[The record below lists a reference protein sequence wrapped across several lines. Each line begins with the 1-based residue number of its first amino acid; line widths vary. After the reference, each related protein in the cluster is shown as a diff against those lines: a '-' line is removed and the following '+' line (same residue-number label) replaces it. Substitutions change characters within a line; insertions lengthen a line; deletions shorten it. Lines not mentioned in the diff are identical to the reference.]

1 MKIILQEDIKN
12 LGRSGDIVTVK
23 DGFARNYLIPKNL
36 AIRATTKNV
45 KALNHQKKLIDA
57 RVVKRK
63 KMFESLKETLE
74 GRSITVPK
82 AVGKDEKLYGSVTAR
97 DIEHALIEENIKV
110 DKKLILL
117 EENIKTLGVYPVHIA
132 LGGGEKVEI
141 KVWVVAK

>member
-12 LGRSGDIVTVK
+12 LGRSGDVVTVK

-45 KALNHQKKLIDA
+45 KVLSHQKKLIDA
-57 RVVKRK
+57 RIAKRK
-63 KMFESLKETLE
+63 KTFESLKEALE
-74 GRSITVPK
+74 GRSITVPM

-97 DIEHALIEENIKV
+97 DIEHALLEDNIKV

-117 EENIKTLGVYPVHIA
+117 KENIKTLGVYPVHIA
-132 LGGGEKVEI
+132 LGDGEEVEI